1 MALTN
6 ILSASTQYES
16 VNGERHFSACSPQKP
31 SRCHGREVECFHG
44 PVPLVVADIV
54 RFAVA
59 LTFLDTI
66 VEFYDSKDGYQRR
79 EVSA

>member
-1 MALTN
+1 MANAISVPVVHKNLPGVTVERWN
-6 ILSASTQYES
+6 VSTVQF
-16 VNGERHFSACSPQKP
+16 HF
-31 SRCHGREVECFHG
+31 
-44 PVPLVVADIV
+44 VADIV